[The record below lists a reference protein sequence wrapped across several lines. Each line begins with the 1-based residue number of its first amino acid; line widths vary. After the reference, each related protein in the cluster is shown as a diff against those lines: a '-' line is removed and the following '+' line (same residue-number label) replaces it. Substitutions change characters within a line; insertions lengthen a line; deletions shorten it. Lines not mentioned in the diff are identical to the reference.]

1 MTIPFTPAVIQP
13 SRDLFSMDKVPF
25 PRVLRDRITQA
36 ELQKE
41 RGELSG
47 ADYDT
52 LVQGMVEVEMQVQ
65 HLAYS
70 DGWMWYD
77 TPPARH
83 NPQGL
88 SMVWWR
94 FR

>member
-1 MTIPFTPAVIQP
+1 MTTPFTPAVILP
-13 SRDLFSMDKVPF
+13 SRDHFSMDRVPF
-25 PRVLRDRITQA
+25 PRVLRARIA
-36 ELQKE
+36 DADLKRE
-41 RGELSG
+41 RGEFS
-47 ADYDT
+47 AEAHAV
-52 LVQGMVEVEMQVQ
+52 LVKSWVDEAMVAQG
-65 HLAYS
+65 LNPA